1 MSKELV
7 KYLSGFI
14 TENRLKRFE
23 DVLQHRTRH
32 LTVVLE
38 DIYQP
43 HNAAAVLRSCD
54 CFGIQDVHVIENQ
67 NKFEAN
73 PDVELGSAKW
83 ITMHKYNA
91 QKENTADCIASLK
104 KNGYKI
110 VVTSPHKNDCSIAE
124 LDITNKTALF
134 FGTEMRGAT
143 PVAFEQAD
151 AFDVLLEPVFTQF
164 DHLLRRFDLLEQ
176 RAGGLVD
183 ADIGGL
189 RGQHHRD
196 QHLVGIAEFQLGLWR
211 GVGFGEAAEE
221 FENVGAFHLQPQH
234 LGHGVTPRGFADQPM
249 CSFDCALGEDRAV
262 FRDVRQG
269 DAFVVGQQVHG
280 MVAGDAAAAQRGK
293 ADRAGCPR
301 PGYSV
306 TGARAVVGQ
315 LDAAPLGGGFAQQQR
330 GA

>member
-7 KYLSGFI
+7 EYLYGFV
-14 TENRLKRFE
+14 TEHRKKRFD

-83 ITMHKYNA
+83 ITMHKHNS
-91 QKENTADCIASLK
+91 QSENTADCIASLK

-110 VVTSPHKNDCSIAE
+110 VVTSPHKNDCSIEE
-124 LDITNKTALF
+124 LDINTKTALF

-151 AFDVLLEPVFTQF
+151 AFVKIPMVGFTESLNISVSAAVTLYTLTSRLKKSSVNWRLSNAEELEIRLQWLRNSIPKAELLEK
-164 DHLLRRFDLLEQ
+164 
-176 RAGGLVD
+176 
-183 ADIGGL
+183 
-189 RGQHHRD
+189 
-196 QHLVGIAEFQLGLWR
+196 EFLGR
-211 GVGFGEAAEE
+211 EV
-221 FENVGAFHLQPQH
+221 
-234 LGHGVTPRGFADQPM
+234 
-249 CSFDCALGEDRAV
+249 
-262 FRDVRQG
+262 
-269 DAFVVGQQVHG
+269 
-280 MVAGDAAAAQRGK
+280 
-293 ADRAGCPR
+293 
-301 PGYSV
+301 
-306 TGARAVVGQ
+306 
-315 LDAAPLGGGFAQQQR
+315 
-330 GA
+330 

>member
-7 KYLSGFI
+7 KYLSGFA

-83 ITMHKYNA
+83 ITLRKYN
-91 QKENTADCIASLK
+91 QKENNTADCIASLK
-104 KNGYKI
+104 KNGYRI
-110 VVTSPHKNDCSIAE
+110 VVTSPHKNDCNLEE
-124 LDITNKTALF
+124 LDITSKTALF

-151 AFDVLLEPVFTQF
+151 AFVKIPMVGFTESLNISVSAAVTLYTLSSRLKNSPVNWRLSEQEELEIRLQW
-164 DHLLRRFDLLEQ
+164 LRNS
-176 RAGGLVD
+176 VPK
-183 ADIGGL
+183 ADIL
-189 RGQHHRD
+189 ERD
-196 QHLVGIAEFQLGLWR
+196 FL
-211 GVGFGEAAEE
+211 
-221 FENVGAFHLQPQH
+221 
-234 LGHGVTPRGFADQPM
+234 
-249 CSFDCALGEDRAV
+249 
-262 FRDVRQG
+262 
-269 DAFVVGQQVHG
+269 
-280 MVAGDAAAAQRGK
+280 K
-293 ADRAGCPR
+293 K
-301 PGYSV
+301 
-306 TGARAVVGQ
+306 
-315 LDAAPLGGGFAQQQR
+315 
-330 GA
+330 